1 MSLRALAVVLSVGLA
16 AVAGCAAQHEEPI
29 DGLVGA
35 EEPDDDADLRGAES
49 VAETLSAGAQ
59 LRTNAA
65 LNLRASA
72 SKSATIL
79 EVMPEGT
86 LVTAVTGKPS
96 AGWYQ
101 VKHGAKTG
109 WAYGVYLDR
118 VTTSGGTTP
127 AGGSCSPARA
137 IGIVSAPKKA
147 LLDTIAYAEG
157 TRGYSQDGYDVMFSF
172 KTFASCDGHPRK
184 TICSGGYCSTAAGR
198 YQFLSTTWDGLKL
211 PNFRPEN
218 QTTGAMTL
226 IAWRKATIPADRA
239 LTATEFTNVMNKI
252 SYEWASLPPGRYGQ
266 PIKTMSQL
274 RTEYCKLAK
283 C

>member
-1 MSLRALAVVLSVGLA
+1 MPSRTLLPFAFAVVLGSLV
-16 AVAGCAAQHEEPI
+16 GCAASHEESTEI
-29 DGLVGA
+29 VGA

-49 VAETLSAGAQ
+49 VSETLPAGAQ

-65 LNLRASA
+65 LNLRSSP
-72 SKSATIL
+72 SKSASIL
-79 EVMPEGT
+79 EVMAKGT

-101 VKHGAKTG
+101 VKHGGRTG
-109 WAYGVYLDR
+109 WSYGVYLDR
-118 VTTSGGTTP
+118 VSTSGGSTA
-127 AGGSCSPARA
+127 AGGSCAPARA
-137 IGIVSAPKKA
+137 IGIVSAPRKA
-147 LLDTIAYAEG
+147 LLDAIAWAEG
-157 TRGYSQDGYDVMFSF
+157 TRGYSQDGYNVIFSF
-172 KTFASCDGHPRK
+172 KTFTDCDDHPRR

-198 YQFLSTTWDGLKL
+198 YQFLTTTWDGLKL

-226 IAWRKATIPADRA
+226 IAWRKATIPADRP
-239 LTATEFTNVMNKI
+239 LTATEFTNVMSKI

-266 PIKTMSQL
+266 PVKSASQL
-274 RTEYCKLAK
+274 RAEYCKLAG